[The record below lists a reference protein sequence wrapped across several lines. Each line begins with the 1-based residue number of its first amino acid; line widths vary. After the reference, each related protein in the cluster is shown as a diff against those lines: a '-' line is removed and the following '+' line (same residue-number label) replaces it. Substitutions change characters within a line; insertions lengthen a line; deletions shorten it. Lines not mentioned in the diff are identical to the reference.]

1 LQSGAG
7 AQISLTLVGP
17 VHQIC
22 IDVDVHSFKY
32 NMQRAFQ
39 LTKGSYLPMCM
50 PARWI
55 GIAELH
61 FKQHPNRAAN
71 QSIQSR
77 YLGGMD
83 YLVTP
88 GGKFIN
94 EAKEKEK
101 QKNSK
106 SARPSYRFTDRSR
119 VLVRGGRGGKGSLS
133 THVITRKNRL
143 RPDGGHGGA
152 GGSVILIADPNEQTL
167 TRSHPHLAADN
178 GTNGTSQDCHGAA
191 GKNRIIRVPTGVVVK
206 RILEHDDVWD
216 EETRTVRKLTDEVD
230 DSKYVMGPDGEPEFD
245 MRDEINAGFQGFG
258 GDDEDYDYDDDEAPK
273 PERQIVT
280 LADLD
285 EPGAYLVV
293 AIGGRGGLGTS
304 FYASQHRPLPDA
316 RYLTKVAK
324 PDEGEVVL
332 LELELKLIADIGLVG
347 FPNAGKSSLLRAMS
361 AASPEV
367 APYPFTTLHP
377 LIGVIEYRDG
387 FRVKAA
393 DIPGL
398 IDGASDGR
406 GKGHDFLKHVERTKA
421 LLYIVDVAGVD
432 LRDPISDLRILAKEL
447 RSYGDGSLMERR
459 ALLVANKVDLLHED
473 HTAELLVTLR
483 ETATELGIRFEHDVI
498 PISAGVTGVG
508 LGVLSKAIRDIVVK
522 SESDRQEEFDNQ
534 IKVAS

>member
-1 LQSGAG
+1 MQ
-7 AQISLTLVGP
+7 QTFRVVP
-17 VHQIC
+17 KRNFEC
-22 IDVDVHSFKY
+22 MFKCLMGY
-32 NMQRAFQ
+32 GRMYEIRHACYVRQR
-39 LTKGSYLPMCM
+39 
-50 PARWI
+50 I
-55 GIAELH
+55 H
-61 FKQHPNRAAN
+61 
-71 QSIQSR
+71 SR
-77 YLGGMD
+77 YLD

-88 GGKFIN
+88 DGTFLN

-101 QKNSK
+101 QKKLKSSK
-106 SARPSYRFTDRSR
+106 PSYRFVDRSR
-119 VLVRGGRGGKGSLS
+119 ILVRGGRGGKGSLS

-167 TRSHPHLAADN
+167 TRSHPHISAEN

-206 RILEHDDVWD
+206 RILDYDEVWD
-216 EETRTVRKLTDEVD
+216 EDTRAVRKLIDEFEEPV
-230 DSKYVMGPDGEPEFD
+230 YEMGPDGEPEFD
-245 MRDEINAGFQGFG
+245 LREEIAAGFQGFG
-258 GDDEDYDYDDDEAPK
+258 GDDDDDLEFESDTPR
-273 PERQIVT
+273 PDRQIIT

-293 AIGGRGGLGTS
+293 AAGGRGGLGTS
-304 FYASQHRPLPDA
+304 YFASQHRPLPDA

-361 AASPEV
+361 AAKPEV

-377 LIGVIEYRDG
+377 LIGCIEYRDG

-406 GKGHDFLKHVERTKA
+406 GKGHDFLRHVERTKA
-421 LLYIVDVAGVD
+421 LMYMVDAAGVD
-432 LRDPISDLRILAKEL
+432 LRDPIDDLRILAKEL
-447 RSYGDGSLMERR
+447 SSFGDGSLMERR
-459 ALLVANKVDLLHED
+459 ALIVANKVDLLHD
-473 HTAELLVTLR
+473 DRTAEVLVNLH

-498 PISAGVTGVG
+498 AISAGVSGVG
-508 LGVLSKAIRDIVVK
+508 LGLLSKTIRDIVTK
-522 SESDRQEEFDNQ
+522 SESERQAEFESQ
-534 IKVAS
+534 VKELT